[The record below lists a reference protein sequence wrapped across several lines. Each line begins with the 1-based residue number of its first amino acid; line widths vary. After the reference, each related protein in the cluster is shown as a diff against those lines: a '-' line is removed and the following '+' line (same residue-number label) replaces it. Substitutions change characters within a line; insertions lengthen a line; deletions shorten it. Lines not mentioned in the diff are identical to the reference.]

1 MKYSDLISFNPIED
15 VIQLTTAD
23 DANRAKE
30 YVKSYVM
37 SDTMAANLKSPVL
50 DQLQMDEVVDN
61 KGVLVVGNYG
71 TGKSHLMSVISSI
84 AKDAD
89 NLQYLQNKNFAKEME
104 CIAGKFEVLRIEIGG
119 VTMSLREILFGF
131 IEDDFAAR
139 GIDFEVPD
147 FDTVRDNKKLIRDM
161 HNFLFGGGGWNAGYL
176 TGVIYFPS
184 LSVETSI
191 IELLK
196 ERLKN
201 VSKAFA
207 EVPTGSEAII
217 STQSASMLENIPNDS
232 IDYIFTDPP
241 FGDNLMY
248 SELNSIWESWLR
260 VYTNNEPEAVMNRT
274 QGKQLAFYQ
283 EAMTK
288 CFSEFERILKPNRW
302 MTVEFHNSKNA
313 VWNSIQTSLN
323 RAGFIIADVRTLNK
337 NQGSFNQVKGASQ
350 AIKQDLVISA
360 YKPKESFRKDFQL
373 HAGSV
378 DTAWD
383 FVRQHLA
390 NIPVVVVKNDHIEV
404 VAERQAYLLFDR
416 MVAYHIMQGIPVP
429 LDATDFYRGLDEKFL
444 KRDNMYFLPDQVNE
458 YDTARITTEVENIQ
472 FEMFV
477 TNEKSAISW
486 LYQQLDEQFCGPQTY
501 AELQPKFMQE
511 VKAVDKYEQM
521 PELATILE
529 ENFLQDEKGRW
540 YIPDVTKE
548 GDLVKLREKNL
559 WKEFEGYMNSKGKLK
574 LFRSEAIRVGFSRLW
589 KEKNYKAIV
598 DIAERLPEQ
607 TIQEDSNLLMY
618 YDISLGR
625 V

>member
-1 MKYSDLISFNPIED
+1 MEVFDNQEFGSIRLLQEAGKTFFCASDVAKALGYVNPYAAVKRHCRGPLTKREGVVQKVNQYGDAGEQVVEISFITEGDVYRLIVHSKLPSAERFEHWVFDEVLPSIRKHGVYMSD
-15 VIQLTTAD
+15 SILDQVIQHPEVIYLYALSLIWANASNEMKFIITAFIL
-23 DANRAKE
+23 RATK
-30 YVKSYVM
+30 M
-37 SDTMAANLKSPVL
+37 
-50 DQLQMDEVVDN
+50 N
-61 KGVLVVGNYG
+61 KV
-71 TGKSHLMSVISSI
+71 H
-84 AKDAD
+84 
-89 NLQYLQNKNFAKEME
+89 
-104 CIAGKFEVLRIEIGG
+104 
-119 VTMSLREILFGF
+119 
-131 IEDDFAAR
+131 
-139 GIDFEVPD
+139 
-147 FDTVRDNKKLIRDM
+147 M

-529 ENFLQDEKGRW
+529 ENFLQDEK
-540 YIPDVTKE
+540 P
-548 GDLVKLREKNL
+548 
-559 WKEFEGYMNSKGKLK
+559 SKWRGKACDSGAAGCLC
-574 LFRSEAIRVGFSRLW
+574 AI
-589 KEKNYKAIV
+589 
-598 DIAERLPEQ
+598 
-607 TIQEDSNLLMY
+607 
-618 YDISLGR
+618 
-625 V
+625 

>member
-1 MKYSDLISFNPIED
+1 M
-15 VIQLTTAD
+15 
-23 DANRAKE
+23 
-30 YVKSYVM
+30 
-37 SDTMAANLKSPVL
+37 
-50 DQLQMDEVVDN
+50 
-61 KGVLVVGNYG
+61 
-71 TGKSHLMSVISSI
+71 
-84 AKDAD
+84 
-89 NLQYLQNKNFAKEME
+89 
-104 CIAGKFEVLRIEIGG
+104 
-119 VTMSLREILFGF
+119 
-131 IEDDFAAR
+131 
-139 GIDFEVPD
+139 
-147 FDTVRDNKKLIRDM
+147 
-161 HNFLFGGGGWNAGYL
+161 
-176 TGVIYFPS
+176 
-184 LSVETSI
+184 ETSI

-373 HAGSV
+373 HAGSI

-390 NIPVVVVKNDHIEV
+390 NIPVVVVKNDH
-404 VAERQAYLLFDR
+404 
-416 MVAYHIMQGIPVP
+416 
-429 LDATDFYRGLDEKFL
+429 
-444 KRDNMYFLPDQVNE
+444 
-458 YDTARITTEVENIQ
+458 
-472 FEMFV
+472 
-477 TNEKSAISW
+477 S
-486 LYQQLDEQFCGPQTY
+486 
-501 AELQPKFMQE
+501 
-511 VKAVDKYEQM
+511 
-521 PELATILE
+521 
-529 ENFLQDEKGRW
+529 
-540 YIPDVTKE
+540 
-548 GDLVKLREKNL
+548 
-559 WKEFEGYMNSKGKLK
+559 
-574 LFRSEAIRVGFSRLW
+574 FSG
-589 KEKNYKAIV
+589 
-598 DIAERLPEQ
+598 
-607 TIQEDSNLLMY
+607 M
-618 YDISLGR
+618 
-625 V
+625 